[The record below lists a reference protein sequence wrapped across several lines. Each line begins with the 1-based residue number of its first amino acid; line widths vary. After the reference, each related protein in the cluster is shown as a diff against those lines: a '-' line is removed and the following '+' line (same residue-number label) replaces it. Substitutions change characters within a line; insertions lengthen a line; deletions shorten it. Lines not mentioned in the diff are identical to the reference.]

1 MTSISASAMANTT
14 TPSTSIPLTMHAN
27 PLLNPSDTALLETF
41 IPGYSMASRFLSTYL
56 QIDLSS
62 YIPYLILLAVI
73 GATVRYIY
81 NLLSALFEEH
91 CISTAEIRHDDEVYN
106 YLMYWLA
113 QQPFTNR
120 TTHFVAGTRISGSAR
135 YYDSDDESED
145 GWGDADEIDDEG
157 NVIGTDAEDFDTYWA
172 KATARDKHKKLRF
185 TPSEGTHYFWF
196 HGRPLAFIREKQDDK
211 NSGGGYYGYGA
222 KAPERLYVS
231 CIGRDPAV
239 LKELL
244 LEAQRCY
251 VAKDSN
257 NTVIYR
263 GHKSGAY
270 TEWSRCMA
278 RAPRALST
286 VVLDKVQKDAF
297 IDDIKEYLH
306 PRTRRWYSNRG
317 IPYRRG
323 YLLHGPPGTGKTS
336 LCFAAAGLLGLEL
349 YLLNLSSKSLDEDE
363 LMALFSELPR
373 RCIVL
378 LEDVD
383 CAGMSQKRTAG
394 SSSNDDNSTPASTEQ
409 TEAENVNSSGSSSGT
424 TSLEKQGVSLSGLL
438 NVIDG
443 VAASEG
449 RILVMTTNHPEK
461 LDPALVRP
469 GRIDMSI
476 TFGYSTASDIQELF
490 SAIYS
495 TLEGDLR
502 VSRTERLSP
511 KMRAKMAKRAGAARP
526 GSVGEKARSNVRVQR
541 TSKFSEE
548 QVCAWAGRFAERV
561 PAGEFT
567 PAEIQGYLL
576 NYKTDPEAAIEGAE
590 KWAVEMREKKAKDK
604 TAGVDAAKGD
614 EEEKL
619 DEEKKP
625 EKLEVNGVDGD
636 SELKGKSGSE
646 DMVMTNGHTHT
657 DGRS

>member
-1 MTSISASAMANTT
+1 MGNAT
-14 TPSTSIPLTMHAN
+14 L
-27 PLLNPSDTALLETF
+27 DTALLETF
-41 IPGYSMASRFLSTYL
+41 IPGYSMLSRFLTAYL
-56 QIDLSS
+56 QIDLSV
-62 YIPYLILLAVI
+62 YLPYLLVSAAL
-73 GATVRYIY
+73 GAALRYMYNQVRD
-81 NLLSALFEEH
+81 LFQEH

-120 TTHFVAGTRISGSAR
+120 TTHFVAGTRISGSSR
-135 YYDSDDESED
+135 YYDSDSDDDE
-145 GWGDADEIDDEG
+145 WGEADEIDEHG
-157 NVIGTDAEDFDTYWA
+157 NVIVDFDEYWA

-185 TPSEGTHYFWF
+185 TPSDGTHYFWF
-196 HGRPLAFIREKQDDK
+196 NGRPLAFIREKEDNKQ
-211 NSGGGYYGYGA
+211 NSASFYGYGKMA
-222 KAPERLYVS
+222 NERLYIS
-231 CIGRDPAV
+231 CIGRDPSV

-244 LEAQRCY
+244 LEAQRAY
-251 VAKDSN
+251 VGKDSN

-263 GHKSGAY
+263 GQKSGGY

-278 RAPRALST
+278 RTPRALST
-286 VVLDKVQKDAF
+286 VVLDKEQKDGF

-336 LCFAAAGLLGLEL
+336 LCFAASGLLGLEL

-383 CAGMSQKRTAG
+383 CAGMSQKRTADSPSPDAQA
-394 SSSNDDNSTPASTEQ
+394 SSSSSETPEDATVVGP
-409 TEAENVNSSGSSSGT
+409 APGP
-424 TSLEKQGVSLSGLL
+424 LEKQGVSLSGLL

-443 VAASEG
+443 VAACEG

-469 GRIDMSI
+469 GRIDMTI
-476 TFGYSTASDIQELF
+476 AFGYSTASDIKELF

-502 VSRTERLSP
+502 ASRSERASP
-511 KMRAKMAKRAGAARP
+511 AMQKKLKQNKLQTKDQTQKSSNGKVNTVISLNKKAKFSDKQVKGWAERFAAR
-526 GSVGEKARSNVRVQR
+526 
-541 TSKFSEE
+541 
-548 QVCAWAGRFAERV
+548 V
-561 PAGEFT
+561 PEGEFT

-576 NYKTDPEAAIEGAE
+576 NHKTDPEAAIEGAE
-590 KWAVEMREKKAKDK
+590 NWVLETREKKAKLANVATDGEK
-604 TAGVDAAKGD
+604 EKEGEVKKEDEKKG
-614 EEEKL
+614 EEEVK
-619 DEEKKP
+619 
-625 EKLEVNGVDGD
+625 VNGVKP
-636 SELKGKSGSE
+636 EEEGKE
-646 DMVMTNGHTHT
+646 KEAPKTNIETPALNGTN
-657 DGRS
+657 

>member
-1 MTSISASAMANTT
+1 MANATTFT
-14 TPSTSIPLTMHAN
+14 TPMQT
-27 PLLNPSDTALLETF
+27 LLNPSDTALLETF
-41 IPGYSMASRFLSTYL
+41 IPGYSMASRLLSTYL

-62 YIPYLILLAVI
+62 YIPYLIFLAI
-73 GATVRYIY
+73 IAATARYIY
-81 NLLSALFEEH
+81 SQLYNLFQGH

-120 TTHFVAGTRISGSAR
+120 TTHFVAGTRISGSAW
-135 YYDSDDESED
+135 YYDPDDDSDEE
-145 GWGDADEIDDEG
+145 GIGGADEIDEEG
-157 NVIGTDAEDFDTYWA
+157 NVITDFDAYWA
-172 KATARDKHKKLRF
+172 KVTARDKHKKLRI

-196 HGRPLAFIREKQDDK
+196 NGRPLAFIREKQDDK
-211 NSGGGYYGYGA
+211 SSGGGYYGYGTRN
-222 KAPERLYVS
+222 PERLYIS
-231 CIGRDPAV
+231 CVGRDPAV

-286 VVLDKVQKDAF
+286 VVLDKAQKDAF

-306 PRTRRWYSNRG
+306 PRTRRWYTNRG

-363 LMALFSELPR
+363 LMALFTELPT

-383 CAGMSQKRTAG
+383 CAGMSQKRTPR
-394 SSSNDDNSTPASTEQ
+394 SSSNDDSSNSAS
-409 TEAENVNSSGSSSGT
+409 AERQSQEEGNGGSGAAPGGT
-424 TSLEKQGVSLSGLL
+424 GVFEKQGVSLSGLL

-443 VAASEG
+443 VAACEG

-476 TFGYSTASDIQELF
+476 AFGYSTTSDIKELF

-511 KMRAKMAKRAGAARP
+511 KLRAKMAKRTSTSDLANRANTNIVIHKGA
-526 GSVGEKARSNVRVQR
+526 SE
-541 TSKFSEE
+541 FSEE
-548 QVCAWAGRFAERV
+548 QVRVWAGEFAERV
-561 PAGEFT
+561 PAAEFT

-576 NYKTDPEAAIEGAE
+576 NYKADPEGAIEGATS
-590 KWAVEMREKKAKDK
+590 WVGEMREKKARAK
-604 TAGVDAAKGD
+604 TASVNAAKVDGGK
-614 EEEKL
+614 EEGN
-619 DEEKKP
+619 
-625 EKLEVNGVDGD
+625 KLEVNGVENEEKREDAHMMNGD
-636 SELKGKSGSE
+636 AQA
-646 DMVMTNGHTHT
+646 HT
-657 DGRS
+657 DITSPEPASNGTTN

>member
-1 MTSISASAMANTT
+1 MASLSASTMANTDTNT

-62 YIPYLILLAVI
+62 YIPYLILLAVM
-73 GATVRYIY
+73 GATIRYIY
-81 NLLSALFEEH
+81 NQLSALFEEH

-135 YYDSDDESED
+135 YYDSDDDSED
-145 GWGDADEIDDEG
+145 GWGDADEIDEEG
-157 NVIGTDAEDFDTYWA
+157 NVIGTEAEDFDAYWA

-263 GHKSGAY
+263 GHKAGAY

-286 VVLDKVQKDAF
+286 VVLDKAQKDAF

-323 YLLHGPPGTGKTS
+323 YLLHGPSGTGKTS

-409 TEAENVNSSGSSSGT
+409 TDGENVNNSGSGSGTGT

-461 LDPALVRP
+461 LDPALVRS

-476 TFGYSTASDIQELF
+476 TFGYSTISDIQELF

-511 KMRAKMAKRAGAARP
+511 KMRAKMAKRAARLEAQ
-526 GSVGEKARSNVRVQR
+526 GEKARSNVRVQR
-541 TSKFSEE
+541 MPKYSEE
-548 QVCAWAGRFAERV
+548 QVSAWAGRFAERV
-561 PAGEFT
+561 PAGELT

-590 KWAVEMREKKAKDK
+590 KWAVEMREKKVKAKN
-604 TAGVDAAKGD
+604 AAVDAAKGNED
-614 EEEKL
+614 KKME
-619 DEEKKP
+619 DEKKP
-625 EKLEVNGVDGD
+625 EDGD
-636 SELKGKSGSE
+636 EGTAL
-646 DMVMTNGHTHT
+646 TNGITHT
-657 DGRS
+657 DTNSNGTVSGD

>member
-1 MTSISASAMANTT
+1 MASAPTMANATTFNT
-14 TPSTSIPLTMHAN
+14 TPMQT
-27 PLLNPSDTALLETF
+27 LLNPSDTALLETF
-41 IPGYSMASRFLSTYL
+41 IPGYSMASRILSTYL

-62 YIPYLILLAVI
+62 YIPYLIFLGLIA
-73 GATVRYIY
+73 ATARYIY
-81 NLLSALFEEH
+81 SQLYNLFQEH

-120 TTHFVAGTRISGSAR
+120 TTHFVAGTRISGSSWC
-135 YYDSDDESED
+135 YEPDSDSDEE
-145 GWGDADEIDDEG
+145 GFGGADEIDDEG
-157 NVIGTDAEDFDTYWA
+157 NVVTDFDAYWA

-196 HGRPLAFIREKQDDK
+196 NGRPLAFIREKQDDK
-211 NSGGGYYGYGA
+211 SSGGGYYGYGT
-222 KAPERLYVS
+222 KASERLYIS

-251 VAKDSN
+251 VAKDNN

-263 GHKSGAY
+263 GHKSGSY
-270 TEWSRCMA
+270 TEWSRCMS
-278 RAPRALST
+278 RAPRAMST
-286 VVLDKVQKDAF
+286 VVLDKAQKDAF

-363 LMALFSELPR
+363 LMALFTELPT

-383 CAGMSQKRTAG
+383 CAGMSQKRTPG
-394 SSSNDDNSTPASTEQ
+394 SSSNDDKGNSASPEMQEQ
-409 TEAENVNSSGSSSGT
+409 GEGNSSGAATGGT
-424 TSLEKQGVSLSGLL
+424 GVFEKQGVSLSGLL

-443 VAASEG
+443 VAACEG

-469 GRIDMSI
+469 GRIDLSI
-476 TFGYSTASDIQELF
+476 AFGYSTTSDIKELF

-502 VSRTERLSP
+502 VSPTERLSP
-511 KMRAKMAKRAGAARP
+511 KLRARMAKRSSTSHSTNSTNA
-526 GSVGEKARSNVRVQR
+526 NVVIHKGTR
-541 TSKFSEE
+541 KFSEE
-548 QVCAWAGRFAERV
+548 QIRLWAAEFAERV

-576 NYKTDPEAAIEGAE
+576 NYKTDPEGAIEGAARWVGE
-590 KWAVEMREKKAKDK
+590 VKEKKAKAKAKSAGANTAKVDGDK
-604 TAGVDAAKGD
+604 
-614 EEEKL
+614 EEDKR
-619 DEEKKP
+619 
-625 EKLEVNGVDGD
+625 EVNGVKNEGNN
-636 SELKGKSGSE
+636 E
-646 DMVMTNGHTHT
+646 DTQPTNGDAQAHT
-657 DGRS
+657 DMDKPCPTSVSNGTTN

>member
-1 MTSISASAMANTT
+1 MASANPNLLPHTPTLNTT
-14 TPSTSIPLTMHAN
+14 N
-27 PLLNPSDTALLETF
+27 VLNPTDTALLESF
-41 IPGYSMASRFLSTYL
+41 IPGYSMLSRLLNTYL
-56 QIDLSS
+56 QIDLSQHL
-62 YIPYLILLAVI
+62 PTLLLLGVFA
-73 GATVRYIY
+73 AAARYIY
-81 NLLSALFEEH
+81 NQLSSLFQTH
-91 CISTAEIRHDDEVYN
+91 CICTAEIRHDDEVYS
-106 YLMYWLA
+106 YLMHWLA

-120 TTHFVAGTRISGSAR
+120 TTQFVAGTKLSGSSR
-135 YYDSDDESED
+135 YYDSDSED
-145 GWGDADEIDDEG
+145 EDSWGESDEIDEEG
-157 NVIGTDAEDFDTYWA
+157 NVIVDFDTYWA
-172 KATARDKHKKLRF
+172 KAMARDKHKKLRF

-196 HGRPLAFIREKQDDK
+196 NGRPLAFIREKEENK
-211 NSGGGYYGYGA
+211 NGGGGYYGYG
-222 KAPERLYVS
+222 KAPERLYIS
-231 CIGRDPAV
+231 CMGRDPHV

-244 LEAQRCY
+244 LEAQRSY
-251 VAKDSN
+251 VAKDSH

-263 GHKSGAY
+263 GQKSGGY

-286 VVLDKVQKDAF
+286 VVLDQEQKGRF
-297 IDDIKEYLH
+297 IGDIKEYLH

-363 LMALFSELPR
+363 LMALFVELPR

-383 CAGMSQKRTAG
+383 CAGMSQKR
-394 SSSNDDNSTPASTEQ
+394 STEDGAKE
-409 TEAENVNSSGSSSGT
+409 EAAQAPPAQEENSGSGGGASV
-424 TSLEKQGVSLSGLL
+424 LEKQGVSLSGLL

-443 VAASEG
+443 VAACEG

-476 TFGYSTASDIQELF
+476 AFGYSTAADIKELF

-502 VSRTERLSP
+502 ASHNERLS
-511 KMRAKMAKRAGAARP
+511 RELQAKIKENQKKSPAKSLESGKFPAGKV
-526 GSVGEKARSNVRVQR
+526 SVWAEK
-541 TSKFSEE
+541 
-548 QVCAWAGRFAERV
+548 FAENV
-561 PAGEFT
+561 PEGEFS

-576 NYKTDPEAAIEGAE
+576 HHKTDPEGAIEGAQ
-590 KWAVEMREKKAKDK
+590 KWVVETREKKARI
-604 TAGVDAAKGD
+604 AKGEVLVD
-614 EEEKL
+614 S
-619 DEEKKP
+619 KP
-625 EKLEVNGVDGD
+625 EKAEQTETSEQPEKTEDKVDSTPNGTT
-636 SELKGKSGSE
+636 KA
-646 DMVMTNGHTHT
+646 
-657 DGRS
+657 

>member
-1 MTSISASAMANTT
+1 MASPIASPMGNAT
-14 TPSTSIPLTMHAN
+14 L
-27 PLLNPSDTALLETF
+27 DTALLEQF
-41 IPGYSMASRFLSTYL
+41 IPGYSMLSRFLTAYL
-56 QIDLSS
+56 QIDLSV
-62 YIPYLILLAVI
+62 YLPYLLVSAAL
-73 GATVRYIY
+73 GAALRYIY
-81 NLLSALFEEH
+81 NQLFYLFQTH

-120 TTHFVAGTRISGSAR
+120 TTHFVAGTRISGSSR
-135 YYDSDDESED
+135 YYDSESDDE
-145 GWGDADEIDDEG
+145 WGEADEIDEHG
-157 NVIGTDAEDFDTYWA
+157 NVIVDFDEYWA

-185 TPSEGTHYFWF
+185 TPSDGTHYFWF
-196 HGRPLAFIREKQDDK
+196 NGRPLAFIREKEDNKQ
-211 NSGGGYYGYGA
+211 SSASFYGYG
-222 KAPERLYVS
+222 KMVNERLYIS
-231 CIGRDPAV
+231 CIGRDPTI

-244 LEAQRCY
+244 LEAQRAY
-251 VAKDSN
+251 VGKDNN

-263 GHKSGAY
+263 GQKSGGY

-286 VVLDKVQKDAF
+286 VVLDKEQKDGF

-336 LCFAAAGLLGLEL
+336 LCFAASGLLGLQL

-383 CAGMSQKRTAG
+383 CAGMSQKRTADSPSPDAAQSA
-394 SSSNDDNSTPASTEQ
+394 SSETPEDATVVGP
-409 TEAENVNSSGSSSGT
+409 TPGP
-424 TSLEKQGVSLSGLL
+424 LEKQGVSLSGLL

-443 VAASEG
+443 VAACEG

-469 GRIDMSI
+469 GRIDMTI
-476 TFGYSTASDIQELF
+476 AFGYSTASDIKELF

-502 VSRTERLSP
+502 ASRSERASP
-511 KMRAKMAKRAGAARP
+511 AMQRKLQKVNQNQTSQAKVQE
-526 GSVGEKARSNVRVQR
+526 GSNKVNTVISLDKKA
-541 TSKFSEE
+541 KFSEK
-548 QVCAWAGRFAERV
+548 QVKSWAERFASRV
-561 PAGEFT
+561 PEGEFT

-576 NYKTDPEAAIEGAE
+576 NHKTDPEGAIEGAE
-590 KWAVEMREKKAKDK
+590 DWVLETREKKAKLANVKADVEK
-604 TAGVDAAKGD
+604 EKA
-614 EEEKL
+614 EESKKS
-619 DEEKKP
+619 EEKKHD
-625 EKLEVNGVDGD
+625 EKKEEEVKVNGVKAENGEKEKEAPKTSGD
-636 SELKGKSGSE
+636 AAPTVNG
-646 DMVMTNGHTHT
+646 TN
-657 DGRS
+657 

>member
-1 MTSISASAMANTT
+1 MASPIT
-14 TPSTSIPLTMHAN
+14 N
-27 PLLNPSDTALLETF
+27 PMGNATLDTALLETF
-41 IPGYSMASRFLSTYL
+41 IPGYSMASKFLTTYL
-56 QIDLSS
+56 QIDLSL
-62 YIPYLILLAVI
+62 YLPYLLVAAAL
-73 GATVRYIY
+73 GAALRYIY
-81 NLLSALFEEH
+81 YQLRGLFQEH

-120 TTHFVAGTRISGSAR
+120 TTHFVAGTRISGSSR
-135 YYDSDDESED
+135 YYDSDDEDE
-145 GWGDADEIDDEG
+145 WGEADEIDEHG
-157 NVIGTDAEDFDTYWA
+157 NVIVDFDEYWA

-185 TPSEGTHYFWF
+185 TPSDGTHYFWF
-196 HGRPLAFIREKQDDK
+196 HGRPLAFIREREDNKQ
-211 NSGGGYYGYGA
+211 SGNYYGYGKMA
-222 KAPERLYVS
+222 NERLYIS
-231 CIGRDPAV
+231 CVGRDPTV

-244 LEAQRCY
+244 LEAQRAY
-251 VAKDSN
+251 VGKDSN

-263 GHKSGAY
+263 GQKSGGY

-278 RAPRALST
+278 RSPRALST
-286 VVLDKVQKDAF
+286 VVLDQEQKQGF

-336 LCFAAAGLLGLEL
+336 LCFAASGLLSLEL

-383 CAGMSQKRTAG
+383 CAGMSQKRTAD
-394 SSSNDDNSTPASTEQ
+394 SPSPSTETTDES
-409 TEAENVNSSGSSSGT
+409 TEDINNNNVAGPTPGP
-424 TSLEKQGVSLSGLL
+424 LEKQGVSLSGLL

-443 VAASEG
+443 VAACEG

-469 GRIDMSI
+469 GRIDMSVA
-476 TFGYSTASDIQELF
+476 FGYSTAADIKELF

-502 VSRTERLSP
+502 ASRVERENPKLQRKLQSGSATKVNTIVSLNP
-511 KMRAKMAKRAGAARP
+511 KMA
-526 GSVGEKARSNVRVQR
+526 
-541 TSKFSEE
+541 KFSEE
-548 QVCAWAGRFAERV
+548 QVRRFAERFADRV
-561 PAGEFT
+561 PEGEFT
-567 PAEIQGYLL
+567 PAEIQGFLL
-576 NYKTDPEAAIEGAE
+576 NHKTDPEGAIEGAE
-590 KWAVEMREKKAKDK
+590 RWIVETREKKAKLANVK
-604 TAGVDAAKGD
+604 V
-614 EEEKL
+614 EEK
-619 DEEKKP
+619 DEGKK
-625 EKLEVNGVDGD
+625 ESNETKKEEVNGVNGVNEVKVEEKDIVTTKT
-636 SELKGKSGSE
+636 E
-646 DMVMTNGHTHT
+646 TNGDTAPVVNGT
-657 DGRS
+657 N

>member
-1 MTSISASAMANTT
+1 MASGPTMANATTFNT
-14 TPSTSIPLTMHAN
+14 TPMQT
-27 PLLNPSDTALLETF
+27 LLNPSDTALLETF
-41 IPGYSMASRFLSTYL
+41 IPGYSMASRILSTYL

-62 YIPYLILLAVI
+62 YIPYLIFLAI
-73 GATVRYIY
+73 IAATARYIY
-81 NLLSALFEEH
+81 SQLYNLFQEY

-120 TTHFVAGTRISGSAR
+120 TTHFVAGTRISGSAWC
-135 YYDSDDESED
+135 YDDDSDEE
-145 GWGDADEIDDEG
+145 GFGGADELDDEG
-157 NVIGTDAEDFDTYWA
+157 NVVTDFDAYWA

-196 HGRPLAFIREKQDDK
+196 KGRPLAFIREKQDDK
-211 NSGGGYYGYGA
+211 SSGGGYYNYGTR
-222 KAPERLYVS
+222 APERLYIS
-231 CIGRDPAV
+231 CVGRDPAV

-251 VAKDSN
+251 VAKDNN

-263 GHKSGAY
+263 GHKSGSY

-286 VVLDKVQKDAF
+286 VVLDKAQKDAF

-363 LMALFSELPR
+363 LMALFTELPT

-383 CAGMSQKRTAG
+383 CAGMSQKRTLAN
-394 SSSNDDNSTPASTEQ
+394 SSNNDNGNSVSPEMQDQEEGNGGSGATP
-409 TEAENVNSSGSSSGT
+409 GGT
-424 TSLEKQGVSLSGLL
+424 GVFEKQGVSLSGLL

-443 VAASEG
+443 VAACEG

-469 GRIDMSI
+469 GRIDLSI
-476 TFGYSTASDIQELF
+476 AFGYSTTSDIKELF

-502 VSRTERLSP
+502 VSPTERLSP
-511 KMRAKMAKRAGAARP
+511 KLRAKMAKRSLTSDSTNNTKANIVIHKGA
-526 GSVGEKARSNVRVQR
+526 
-541 TSKFSEE
+541 SKFSEA
-548 QVCAWAGRFAERV
+548 QIRVWAAAFAERI

-576 NYKTDPEAAIEGAE
+576 NHKTDPEGAIEGATR
-590 KWAVEMREKKAKDK
+590 WVEEVKEKKAKAK
-604 TAGVDAAKGD
+604 SATAMTT
-614 EEEKL
+614 KL
-619 DEEKKP
+619 DEDKEEDKR
-625 EKLEVNGVDGD
+625 EVNGVKN
-636 SELKGKSGSE
+636 EGKE
-646 DMVMTNGHTHT
+646 DTQITNGDAQPHT
-657 DGRS
+657 DTDKTGPKFIPNGTTN